1 MTQIRKGSFIKH
13 VKDISIGS
21 ALAIALLS
29 GMTLGSCS
37 SNRDDEEAYSYEETS
52 YTKGIRSHIK
62 EVKPGE
68 FKITDEENVAPDSSG
83 AIVTYL
89 DGHTDKLSPEAAKAL
104 IDEEIR
110 TNQSNVG
117 HHSGLSSMLLYGGM
131 GYLLGRNSGNGYM
144 NGYRNANGQAARGVY
159 SNPATYEKSQST
171 FRQVDAS
178 RTTRTVSSRPSSGR
192 KGFFGRSS
200 SGRSGG

>member
-1 MTQIRKGSFIKH
+1 MAQIRKGSFIKS

-37 SNRDDEEAYSYEETS
+37 SNQEDEEAYSYEETT

-68 FKITDEENVAPDSSG
+68 FKITDEENVPADSSG
-83 AIVTYL
+83 AVVTYL

-110 TNQSNVG
+110 TNHSSVG
-117 HHSGLSSMLLYGGM
+117 HHSGLSTMLLYGGM
-131 GYLLGRNSGNGYM
+131 GYLLGRNSNNGYM
-144 NGYRNANGQAARGVY
+144 NNYRNTDNQAARGFY
-159 SNPATYEKSQST
+159 SNPSTYDKSQGAY
-171 FRQVDAS
+171 RQVDAS
-178 RTTRTVSSRPSSGR
+178 RTSRTVSSRPSSGR

-200 SGRSGG
+200 SRSGG